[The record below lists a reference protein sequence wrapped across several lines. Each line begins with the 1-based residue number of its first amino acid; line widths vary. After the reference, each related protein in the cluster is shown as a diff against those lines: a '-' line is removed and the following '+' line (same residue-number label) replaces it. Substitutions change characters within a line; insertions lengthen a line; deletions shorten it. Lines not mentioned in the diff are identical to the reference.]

1 LVEELW
7 LYTQNKTF
15 LTKKT
20 QKVLDF
26 ADIINVK
33 KLFGKLEEV
42 NDILEEKII
51 IKESTNIEKSIEKE
65 IDQNKKKSKYL
76 FM

>member
-1 LVEELW
+1 M
-7 LYTQNKTF
+7 
-15 LTKKT
+15 